1 PTSWGALRRIEA
13 RIGALLGPDKGVGGR
28 GVKRPHADG
37 FERQRRGEY
46 RALADLV
53 RRGVLRYEDDEEER
67 DLAGV
72 VLGRESPTM
81 APIIRPT
88 ALVAAS
94 APPIRHSAFP
104 A

>member
-1 PTSWGALRRIEA
+1 MLRGKRDPSLMTE
-13 RIGALLGPDKGVGGR
+13 GLDKDIR
-28 GVKRPHADG
+28 SD
-37 FERQRRGEY
+37 F

-53 RRGVLRYEDDEEER
+53 RRGLLRYEDDEEER